1 MIRFRRKGFIF
12 VVSGQDEDIKY
23 DWLYKIAYI
32 IYHRYDLCDT
42 VVVPVCNKLEMIVR
56 DELPVYLLMV
66 KSLLMQFFIQLRLN
80 KTSISTKSD
89 LECLHSR

>member
-1 MIRFRRKGFIF
+1 MLL
-12 VVSGQDEDIKY
+12 VSGQDEDIKY

-42 VVVPVCNKLEMIVR
+42 VAVVVAVCNTLEMIVR
-56 DELPVYLLMV
+56 DEVPVLINGN
-66 KSLLMQFFIQLRLN
+66 KSFDAVFIQFWLN

>member
-1 MIRFRRKGFIF
+1 ML
-12 VVSGQDEDIKY
+12 VCGQDQDIKY

-42 VVVPVCNKLEMIVR
+42 VAVVVAVCNTLEMIVR
-56 DELPVYLLMV
+56 DEVPVLINGK
-66 KSLLMQFFIQLRLN
+66 KSFDAVFIQFWLN

>member
-1 MIRFRRKGFIF
+1 MIKFYKSKGFIF

-42 VVVPVCNKLEMIVR
+42 VVVAVCNSILKMIVR
-56 DELPVYLLMV
+56 DEVLINGKKV
-66 KSLLMQFFIQLRLN
+66 F
-80 KTSISTKSD
+80 
-89 LECLHSR
+89 